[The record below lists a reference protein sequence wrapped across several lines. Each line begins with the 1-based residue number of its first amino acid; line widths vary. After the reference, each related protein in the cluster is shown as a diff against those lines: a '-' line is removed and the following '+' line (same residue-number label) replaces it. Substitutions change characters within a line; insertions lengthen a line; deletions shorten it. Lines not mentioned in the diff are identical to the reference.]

1 MAYGAKRADEIYTVG
16 PETITAR
23 ATQIVAGLVSVYSK
37 RVLSTSEPSGPTAIP
52 LKWIVSGRVGNPA
65 QLKGSKVG
73 AVSFTRAEQSV
84 LVPDTGD
91 RQLWELDYGAVC
103 EGGQVVIFLGT
114 DPANPVLR
122 AVPSASEDLDLASLV
137 RDIVAIQS
145 KPGTAKLDAWLAY
158 LLTAQNDHGREAALR
173 SLVQMDADWKQMRPA
188 LDRMMSTSHLS
199 ERMSGF
205 AFGIVVFGLMG
216 EKWEQDQISVA
227 EFLTR
232 QFESPR
238 TPKLELQYILSLKLA
253 LKFTMEDAARGARE
267 PLRKL
272 IINSLRRAEPIAS
285 KMPGVA
291 EQYRQIR
298 ATYPTLF

>member
-1 MAYGAKRADEIYTVG
+1 MGARLWCRVRRRPSRNLFSPIRAD
-16 PETITAR
+16 
-23 ATQIVAGLVSVYSK
+23 
-37 RVLSTSEPSGPTAIP
+37 
-52 LKWIVSGRVGNPA
+52 
-65 QLKGSKVG
+65 
-73 AVSFTRAEQSV
+73 
-84 LVPDTGD
+84 
-91 RQLWELDYGAVC
+91 
-103 EGGQVVIFLGT
+103 
-114 DPANPVLR
+114 PVLR

-199 ERMSGF
+199 ERMNGF

-238 TPKLELQYILSLKLA
+238 TPKLELQYIFSCVH
-253 LKFTMEDAARGARE
+253 
-267 PLRKL
+267 LRH
-272 IINSLRRAEPIAS
+272 S
-285 KMPGVA
+285 
-291 EQYRQIR
+291 
-298 ATYPTLF
+298 